1 MSLCSSVLNKELWH
15 EVPGGYK
22 QPEGGMNRVKLLPPP
37 TSQGSV
43 SSPYIMGTANLLLCQ
58 NLNTEE
64 RVDLRQKNIRTENK
78 SSCVQD

>member
-1 MSLCSSVLNKELWH
+1 M
-15 EVPGGYK
+15 PGGYK
-22 QPEGGMNRVKLLPPP
+22 QPKGGMNRVKLLPPP

-64 RVDLRQKNIRTENK
+64 RECIFDIRTDFYFK
-78 SSCVQD
+78 T